1 MAKKKKQV
9 KDVEAEEKVTKTKKN
24 KIEETKIEEEIEEFD
39 SEEVEL
45 EEKSSEEVEK
55 KDKKEKQEKK
65 KSKKEGFFGKIS
77 RELKKVVWPSAGAVA
92 KYSIAVIIFCV
103 LLCLFFIG
111 IDLIASLVKG
121 LFS

>member
-45 EEKSSEEVEK
+45 EEKNSEEVEK
-55 KDKKEKQEKK
+55 KDKKEKK